1 MQQLHF
7 GGCVSV
13 RDRFACQTIG
23 LNRCVNEANTV
34 LHKGL
39 TSHCVYMYINA
50 QKYSQYCGT
59 SLPKA
64 KYLVQGTTDFTIFKT
79 AIVQYKI

>member
-13 RDRFACQTIG
+13 RDSFACQTIG

-39 TSHCVYMYINA
+39 TSHCVYM
-50 QKYSQYCGT
+50 KYSQYCGT

-64 KYLVQGTTDFTIFKT
+64 KYLVQGTTDFAIFKT

>member
-1 MQQLHF
+1 MLKRNSSLLEPIVPREKKGTVLVQQLHF

-13 RDRFACQTIG
+13 RDSFACQTIG

-39 TSHCVYMYINA
+39 TSHCVYMY
-50 QKYSQYCGT
+50 KCSE
-59 SLPKA
+59 
-64 KYLVQGTTDFTIFKT
+64 IFPVLWHFI
-79 AIVQYKI
+79 A

>member
-7 GGCVSV
+7 GGCISV
-13 RDRFACQTIG
+13 QDSFACDCQTIG

-39 TSHCVYMYINA
+39 TSYCVVLKNIPVWHFIA
-50 QKYSQYCGT
+50 QGQVLS
-59 SLPKA
+59 A
-64 KYLVQGTTDFTIFKT
+64 RDD
-79 AIVQYKI
+79 KILKFL